1 MAELIWD
8 GKYDAHGNKRA
19 PVRIELPFQ
28 TVETVNESAQERQR
42 TLELSSS
49 GNDPEW
55 RNRLIWGDKKYV
67 LPSLLPEFA
76 GKVDLIY
83 IDPPFDTGADFSFSA
98 AIPQHDDGTDG
109 EQTFLKEPSILEQKA
124 YRDTWGFGLE
134 SYLRWFYDAAVLL
147 RDLLAD
153 DGSLYVHLDWHIGHY
168 AKAVLDE
175 VLGKEAFDS
184 EIIWKSTSAHAN
196 NRTYGNIHQ
205 TILFYSKGGRT
216 EKFNTQ
222 FVPYDP
228 DYVDQYYRYK
238 DPDGRRF
245 MSGDLVGH
253 TGVNPVYEWRGIT
266 RPWRFPKHRL
276 DELDSAGKIFWTKNK
291 FPRLK
296 RYLDESKGM
305 PAQSIWADKEA
316 QYLVSWSTEGL
327 GYATQKSEA
336 LLERIVKASSNEGDL
351 VLDCFCGS
359 GTTAAVAEKL
369 NRRWIA
375 CDLGRFAIHTTR
387 KRLLDIPGV
396 KPFVVQNLGKYER
409 QQWQV
414 AEFAVST
421 SVDASSENALQR
433 QSKLRAEKGSFDSA
447 TASHSRSSR
456 SAQDDRA
463 RGRAQDGSAL
473 REQREREAAY
483 RKFILELYHATPVSG
498 HVWLHG
504 MKAGR
509 MVHVAAVDAPVTRAD
524 VNAIAAEVWK
534 AAGKGPN
541 SPQKPAVDVLG
552 WEFALEI
559 NETAKE
565 IAAQARVDAAFKKIP
580 REVLEKKAVEQG
592 DVHFFELGAL
602 SVDAKVKKRELTLK
616 LSDFVI
622 PLDDVPAEVRSA
634 IKHWSQMVDYWA
646 VDWDFKDD
654 TFHNQWQSY
663 RTRKNLKL
671 ELSVKH
677 EYLEPGNYV
686 VVVKVIDI
694 LGNDTTKTLSVEI

>member
-1 MAELIWD
+1 M
-8 GKYDAHGNKRA
+8 
-19 PVRIELPFQ
+19 
-28 TVETVNESAQERQR
+28 NESVQERQR

-83 IDPPFDTGADFSFSA
+83 IDPPFFT
-98 AIPQHDDGTDG
+98 GTDQQIVIRVS
-109 EQTFLKEPSILEQKA
+109 EDQFLEKEPSLYEEAA
-124 YRDTWGFGLE
+124 YRNVWRQGWDSFFRWTYETLFA
-134 SYLRWFYDAAVLL
+134 LRELL
-147 RDLLAD
+147 TPNGAIFIRFDQYWSHYVKVIAD
-153 DGSLYVHLDWHIGHY
+153 DVFGKDNFQNELVVNRIHKNLTQQGRVSIPIATDSLFLYFVGPDSQFVDI
-168 AKAVLDE
+168 KKKLDE
-175 VLGKEAFDS
+175 TREGYWRRIDDSSGVRRPPERKVFGKIFHPPAGKHF
-184 EIIWKSTSAHAN
+184 
-196 NRTYGNIHQ
+196 
-205 TILFYSKGGRT
+205 
-216 EKFNTQ
+216 KFSQ
-222 FVPYDP
+222 DKMDVMAD
-228 DYVDQYYRYK
+228 
-238 DPDGRRF
+238 
-245 MSGDLVGH
+245 
-253 TGVNPVYEWRGIT
+253 
-266 RPWRFPKHRL
+266 
-276 DELDSAGKIFWTKNK
+276 AGKIRLNEKSGRPEYWVEPTDEVVIDSDWTDI
-291 FPRLK
+291 P
-296 RYLDESKGM
+296 
-305 PAQSIWADKEA
+305 
-316 QYLVSWSTEGL
+316 
-327 GYATQKSEA
+327 GYAFSTGYPTENAEPLLNRAIRACSSEG
-336 LLERIVKASSNEGDL
+336 SL

-387 KRLLDIPGV
+387 KRLLGIPGV

-414 AEFAVST
+414 AEFPT
-421 SVDASSENALQR
+421 NGKDRL
-433 QSKLRAEKGSFDSA
+433 AEQK
-447 TASHSRSSR
+447 
-456 SAQDDRA
+456 
-463 RGRAQDGSAL
+463 
-473 REQREREAAY
+473 EREANY

-504 MKAGR
+504 LKAGR
-509 MVHVAAVDAPVTRAD
+509 MVHVGAVDAPVTRAD

-534 AAGKGPN
+534 AAGKGAN
-541 SPQKPAVDVLG
+541 SPEKPAVDVLG
-552 WEFALEI
+552 WEFALEL

-602 SVDAKVKKRELTLK
+602 KVESKIKKREVTLS

-622 PLDDVPAEVRSA
+622 PLDDVPAEVRGA

-646 VDWDFKDD
+646 VDWDYKDD

-663 RTRKNLKL
+663 RTRKNPKL
-671 ELSVKH
+671 ELTVKR
-677 EYLEPGNYV
+677 EYPEPGEYN

-694 LGNDTTKTLSVEI
+694 LGNDTTKTLTVEIK